1 LLIFDEGMLF
11 PDAAQRPAPSGSRQ
25 FASLRRFARRPAS
38 LIIIRTTPPPGAHG
52 PRRRGREP
60 IVIRKWAGGATTM
73 AAETEQDQ
81 LVKQARLRLSPPEVV
96 FEELRKQAQRSRYG
110 WYHYDDQKIE
120 PMLLERNE
128 PLINLGL
135 ACFGGNR
142 EVFRALYK
150 HSLTQPQNDTDAIYK
165 RGLRIGCLSNQI
177 AAKVNPDFPA
187 QLIGTDEMQR
197 IIARGEDAETT
208 AIMRNPSVSDRP
220 GTPMW

>member
-1 LLIFDEGMLF
+1 
-11 PDAAQRPAPSGSRQ
+11 
-25 FASLRRFARRPAS
+25 
-38 LIIIRTTPPPGAHG
+38 
-52 PRRRGREP
+52 
-60 IVIRKWAGGATTM
+60 M

-81 LVKQARLRLSPPEVV
+81 FVKQAWLHLSPPEAV
-96 FEELRKQAQRSRYG
+96 FEELKRQARRSRYE
-110 WYHYDDQKIE
+110 WHHYDDKKIE
-120 PMLLERNE
+120 PTLLKRNE

-150 HSLTQPQNDTDAIYK
+150 HSLTQPESDTDAIYK

-208 AIMRNPSVSDRP
+208 AIMRNPSVSDKMLEALYLRSGLFTSLP
-220 GTPMW
+220 EERWASLIARSAQNERLRTNRAYPVSADTHYM